1 MTLNFQPGGA
11 ERGKASSPGFATMPL
26 VRLLALLLLG
36 LFAACGSRPAGPADR
51 PLHIGGSGSA
61 RDVVEQLI
69 ASYRM
74 VCPKRERVEHVPS
87 THSGAALTALR
98 AGELD
103 VAYVTR
109 EPRARERR
117 GLYVYPYALDP
128 VVFAVHAGT
137 GVADLSV
144 ADLRRI
150 YRGEVVRWSQLGGAD
165 VPIAV
170 LDRPE
175 YTSPKVLLRAGPFA
189 SLAVRAD
196 ALVFET
202 QDHLDAALYTLPGAI
217 GYTSLRDALAR
228 APGVVVLRIDGVYPG
243 PDTVRSGE
251 YPWARTLS
259 FVVRDGFPLAAKRF
273 LDYVMSPEG
282 RHPAQDAAMV
292 PVRRELR
299 LAVPPARNI
308 VAQEIKYGG
317 LARYLQVRLGRPVE
331 LVHQPSYTALT
342 EAFRQNRVDAGFLG
356 SLEYVVAREEAGVEV
371 LARPDYGGVSQ
382 YRGVLYVRADS
393 PYRSVE
399 DLRGR
404 DAAYAGPG
412 TTAGQVFPLYLLRTS
427 GLPPPERFFGRY
439 LAAES
444 HEGALRALLE
454 GRVEAAAAK
463 DLVWRE
469 MVSEDPDLEGRL
481 RVLAVSLPVPS
492 NALATSLRV
501 DPSLRDQ
508 IRGLLLSMDQS
519 PYGRRALVEMGADR
533 FVPTTDADYG
543 NLYRMLETVSADL
556 AGFFQYR

>member
-1 MTLNFQPGGA
+1 MTLNFLPEGA
-11 ERGKASSPGFATMPL
+11 ERRRTSSSGFATMPL
-26 VRLLALLLLG
+26 VRLFALLLLG
-36 LFAACGSRPAGPADR
+36 SVAACGSRPAEPPDR

-74 VCPKRERVEHVPS
+74 ICPKRERVEHVPS

-109 EPRARERR
+109 EPRAQERR

-128 VVFAVHAGT
+128 VVFAVHAGAGIT
-137 GVADLSV
+137 GLSV
-144 ADLRRI
+144 ADLRRV
-150 YRGEVVRWSQLGGAD
+150 YRGEVVRWSQVGGRD
-165 VPIAV
+165 VPIVV

-175 YTSPKVLLRAGPFA
+175 YTSSKVLLRSSLFA
-189 SLAVRAD
+189 ELAVRGD

-202 QDHLDAALYTLPGAI
+202 QPPVKGAVATMPGAI
-217 GYTSLRDALAR
+217 GYTSLREALSR
-228 APGVVVLRIDGVYPG
+228 VPDVVVLRIDGVYPG
-243 PDTVRSGE
+243 PGTVRSGE

-273 LDYVMSPEG
+273 LDYAMSPEG

-342 EAFRQNRVDAGFLG
+342 EAFRQSRVDAGFLG

-382 YRGVLYVRADS
+382 YRGVLFVRTDS

-404 DAAYAGPG
+404 AVAHAGAG

-427 GLPPPERFFGRY
+427 GLPPPERFFDPF

-463 DLVWRE
+463 DLVWRA
-469 MVSEDPDLEGRL
+469 MIREDPGLEGRL
-481 RVLAVSLPVPS
+481 RMLAVSLPVPS
-492 NALATSLRV
+492 NALATSVRV

-508 IRGLLLSMDQS
+508 IRGLLLAMDQS
-519 PYGRRALVEMGADR
+519 PYGRRALVEMGAER
-533 FVPTTDADYG
+533 FVPTTDGDYA